1 MKTLIGILYS
11 SRKTV
16 FTTQEV
22 RLLTQGVIPA
32 SSLPG
37 RLSRLVLSGDLLRL
51 RYGIYA
57 LPSYEIFEFANKIQI
72 PSYISMETV
81 LRMHG
86 IIFQYDN
93 AITLASYQP
102 KLIYAPSEN
111 VFIFRKLS
119 DSILINKKG
128 KIINPNYTIA
138 SLERAFLDL
147 CYVDKWRTYENTS
160 PIDKDKVLDLL
171 PIYENKALTKRV
183 ATILSL

>member
-37 RLSRLVLSGDLLRL
+37 RLSHLVLSGDLLRL

-57 LPSYEIFEFANKIQI
+57 LPRYEIFEFANKIQI

-102 KLIYAPSEN
+102 KLIFAPSEN

-119 DSILINKKG
+119 NSILINKKG
-128 KIINPNYTIA
+128 KVINPNYTIA

-147 CYVDKWRTYENTS
+147 CYVDKWRTYENIS

-171 PIYENKALTKRV
+171 PIYDNKALTKRV
-183 ATILSL
+183 STILSL

>member
-102 KLIYAPSEN
+102 
-111 VFIFRKLS
+111 
-119 DSILINKKG
+119 
-128 KIINPNYTIA
+128 
-138 SLERAFLDL
+138 
-147 CYVDKWRTYENTS
+147 
-160 PIDKDKVLDLL
+160 
-171 PIYENKALTKRV
+171 
-183 ATILSL
+183 